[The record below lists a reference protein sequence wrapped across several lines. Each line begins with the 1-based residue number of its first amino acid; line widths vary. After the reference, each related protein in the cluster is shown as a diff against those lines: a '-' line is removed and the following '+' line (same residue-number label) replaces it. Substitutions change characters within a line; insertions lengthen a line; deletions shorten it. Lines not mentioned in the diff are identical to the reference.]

1 VPTFEDGVE
10 IGAKS
15 LKLFRKNF
23 SGANF
28 QASCEESNEGIL
40 STKYPAKPSIWALC
54 AQLHRLGFRSS
65 AQPLHGV
72 KGDHKI
78 LCDEAN

>member
-1 VPTFEDGVE
+1 MPTFDDGIE
-10 IGAKS
+10 IDAKS
-15 LKLFRKNF
+15 LTLLRKNF
-23 SGANF
+23 FGANF
-28 QASCEESNEGIL
+28 EASSGESNAGIL

-72 KGDHKI
+72 TGDHKI
-78 LCDEAN
+78 LCDVAN